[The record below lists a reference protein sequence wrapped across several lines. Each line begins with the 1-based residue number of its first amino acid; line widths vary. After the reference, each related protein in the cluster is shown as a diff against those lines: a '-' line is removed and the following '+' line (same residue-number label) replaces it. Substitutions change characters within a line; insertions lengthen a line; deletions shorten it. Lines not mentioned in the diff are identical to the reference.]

1 MERLNKQDMVKKIVD
16 KLDDKKIVVGGNKY
30 FYKKKYHLQYTQK
43 IVRNVL
49 TGLLEC
55 IEEEVNK
62 GNIIGFDGYMTIK
75 PTFKQEKKARNVYSG
90 EDMLIPAKYMLK
102 VVIGKR
108 LKEACERF
116 NKSVK
121 NESVTENINDEN

>member
-1 MERLNKQDMVKKIVD
+1 
-16 KLDDKKIVVGGNKY
+16 
-30 FYKKKYHLQYTQK
+30 
-43 IVRNVL
+43 
-49 TGLLEC
+49 
-55 IEEEVNK
+55 
-62 GNIIGFDGYMTIK
+62 
-75 PTFKQEKKARNVYSG
+75 
-90 EDMLIPAKYMLK
+90 MLILAKYMLK